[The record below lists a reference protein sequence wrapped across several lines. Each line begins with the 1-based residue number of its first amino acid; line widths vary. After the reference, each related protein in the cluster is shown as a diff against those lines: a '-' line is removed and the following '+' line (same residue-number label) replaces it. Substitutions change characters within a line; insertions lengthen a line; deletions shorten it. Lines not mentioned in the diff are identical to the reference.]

1 MVTIMWQ
8 TYFYKSL
15 LICSLIVNNFV
26 LDNRLERC
34 YNMSTR
40 QSIIKGGDK
49 LSEEMI
55 NMEKVLIVGVELQK
69 DEIEIETSLDEL
81 EELVK
86 AANGVVVSRVI
97 QRKDRLSAAHFIGKG
112 KAEEIKNYCEEL
124 DITTVVFN
132 DELSGAQ
139 LRNLEKIIDRKIV
152 DRTNL
157 ILDIFANRAS
167 SKEGKLQ
174 VKLAQMKYRLP
185 RLVGFRDYL
194 SREGGGIGTR
204 GPGEQKL
211 ETDRRHILKEID
223 NIEKQLKEV
232 EQIREIKRRQR
243 EDSNLPI
250 VALVG
255 YTNAGKSTLLNKL
268 IDQDSEDSKQ
278 VFVKDM
284 LFATLDTSL
293 RKAKLPNGQ
302 NYLLTDT
309 VGFVS
314 KLPTNLIEAFK
325 GTLEEVTYADL
336 LIHVV
341 DASNKDLDIQLK
353 TTFDILKDLKV
364 LDKPII
370 TVFNKMDRVDLN
382 DLKYDSSYVDKK
394 IFISA
399 KNEINLDKL
408 MEMVE
413 ENLPQQYKPVTIR
426 LPYDKQSILNYFME
440 NYEVSNLDHKDDGTY
455 FSLSINHIDKEKYKE
470 FIYED

>member
-1 MVTIMWQ
+1 M
-8 TYFYKSL
+8 
-15 LICSLIVNNFV
+15 
-26 LDNRLERC
+26 ER
-34 YNMSTR
+34 
-40 QSIIKGGDK
+40 
-49 LSEEMI
+49 
-55 NMEKVLIVGVELQK
+55 VLIVGVELQK
-69 DEIEIETSLDEL
+69 DEIDIETSLDEL

-86 AANGVVVSRVI
+86 AANGLVVSRITQKVD
-97 QRKDRLSAAHFIGKG
+97 KLNAAHFIGSG

-223 NIEKQLKEV
+223 NIEKQLRENS
-232 EQIREIKRRQR
+232 QIREIKRKQR
-243 EDSNLPI
+243 EDSNLPL

-255 YTNAGKSTLLNKL
+255 YTNSGKSTLLNRL
-268 IDQDSEDSKQ
+268 IELNADSEESKQ

-293 RKAKLPNGQ
+293 RRSKLPNGQ
-302 NYLLTDT
+302 SFLLTDT

-325 GTLEEVTYADL
+325 GTLEEVKYADL

-341 DASNKDLDIQLK
+341 DASNKDLDIQID
-353 TTFDILKDLKV
+353 TTMKILKDLKV

-370 TVFNKMDRVDLN
+370 TVFNKMDLVNVEDLN
-382 DLKYDSSYVDKK
+382 YDEKFVEKK

-399 KNEINLDKL
+399 KQDENLDKL
-408 MEMVE
+408 MNLVE
-413 ENLPQQYKPVTIR
+413 KELPQEYKKVTIR
-426 LPYDKQSILNYFME
+426 IPYDEQSISSYFME
-440 NYEVSNLDHKDDGTY
+440 NYEVDNLDHKEDGTY
-455 FSLSINHIDKEKYKE
+455 FDLSINKIDGERYKDYI
-470 FIYED
+470 FSN

>member
-1 MVTIMWQ
+1 MNQET
-8 TYFYKSL
+8 T
-15 LICSLIVNNFV
+15 
-26 LDNRLERC
+26 
-34 YNMSTR
+34 
-40 QSIIKGGDK
+40 
-49 LSEEMI
+49 
-55 NMEKVLIVGVELQK
+55 NMERVLIIGVEL
-69 DEIEIETSLDEL
+69 DTDSIDIENSLDEL

-86 AANGVVVSRVI
+86 AAGGVVISRVTQKKESI
-97 QRKDRLSAAHFIGKG
+97 NAAYFIGKG

-157 ILDIFANRAS
+157 ILDIFANRAN

-174 VKLAQMKYRLP
+174 VKLAQLKYRLP
-185 RLVGFRDYL
+185 RLIGFRDYL

-211 ETDRRHILKEID
+211 ETDRRHILREVD

-232 EQIREIKRRQR
+232 EQNREIKRKKR

-268 IDQDSEDSKQ
+268 IQLNDEYEESKE

-293 RKAKLPNGQ
+293 RRGKLPNGQ
-302 NYLLTDT
+302 AFLLTDT

-314 KLPTNLIEAFK
+314 KLPTRLIEAFK
-325 GTLEEVTYADL
+325 GTLEEVKYADL
-336 LIHVV
+336 LLHVV
-341 DASNKDLDIQLK
+341 DASNKDLDIQIQ
-353 TTFDILKDLKV
+353 TTYDILKDLDV

-370 TVFNKMDRVDLN
+370 TVFNKMDKVDIHNLF
-382 DLKYDSSYVDKK
+382 YDNKYVDIKL
-394 IFISA
+394 FVSA
-399 KNEINLDKL
+399 KNGENIEKL
-408 MEMVE
+408 LMSIE
-413 ENLPQQYKPVTIR
+413 ELLPQQYRTVTLKI
-426 LPYDKQSILNYFME
+426 PYNKQNIVNYFCE
-440 NYEVSNLDHKDDGTY
+440 NYQVDNLEYVEDGTV
-455 FSLSINHIDKEKYKE
+455 LGLTINQIDLEKYRE
-470 FIYED
+470 YII

>member
-1 MVTIMWQ
+1 M
-8 TYFYKSL
+8 
-15 LICSLIVNNFV
+15 
-26 LDNRLERC
+26 
-34 YNMSTR
+34 
-40 QSIIKGGDK
+40 
-49 LSEEMI
+49 SEESI
-55 NMEKVLIVGVELQK
+55 NMEKVLIVGVELYT
-69 DEIEIETSLDEL
+69 DTIEINTSLDEL

-86 AANGVVVSRVI
+86 AAEGVVISRVI
-97 QRKDRLSAAHFIGKG
+97 QRKEKLSAAHFIGKG

-157 ILDIFANRAS
+157 ILDIFANRATS
-167 SKEGKLQ
+167 GEGKLQ

-232 EQIREIKRRQR
+232 EQIRGIKRKQR

-255 YTNAGKSTLLNKL
+255 YTNAGKSTLLNRL
-268 IDQDSEDSKQ
+268 IALNDEYEESKQ

-293 RKAKLPNGQ
+293 RRSKLPNGQ
-302 NYLLTDT
+302 NFLLTDT

-325 GTLEEVTYADL
+325 GTLEEVKYADL
-336 LIHVV
+336 LLHVV
-341 DASNKDLDIQLK
+341 DTSNKDLDIQLS
-353 TTFDILKDLKV
+353 TTFNILKDLKV

-370 TVFNKMDRVDLN
+370 TVFNKMDQVDIH
-382 DLKYDSSYVDKK
+382 DLEYNSKLVGTN

-399 KNEINLDKL
+399 KNGVNLDKL
-408 MEMVE
+408 MNLVE
-413 ENLPQQYKPVTIR
+413 ENLPQQYKNVSIR
-426 LPYDKQSILNYFME
+426 IPYDKQSLLGYFME
-440 NYEVSNLDHKDDGTY
+440 NYEVQCLEHKEDGTY
-455 FSLSINHIDKEKYKE
+455 FNLSINHIDAERYKE
-470 FIYED
+470 YLFVN

>member
-1 MVTIMWQ
+1 M
-8 TYFYKSL
+8 
-15 LICSLIVNNFV
+15 
-26 LDNRLERC
+26 
-34 YNMSTR
+34 
-40 QSIIKGGDK
+40 G
-49 LSEEMI
+49 EESI

-69 DEIEIETSLDEL
+69 DTIDIEISLDEL

-97 QRKDRLSAAHFIGKG
+97 QRKDKLNAALFIGKG

-157 ILDIFANRAS
+157 ILDIFASRAS

-223 NIEKQLKEV
+223 NIAKQLKEV
-232 EQIREIKRRQR
+232 ELIRGIKRKQR

-268 IDQDSEDSKQ
+268 IDLDLDQDSEDSKQ

-325 GTLEEVTYADL
+325 GTLEEVKYADL

-353 TTFDILKDLKV
+353 TTFEILRDLKV
-364 LDKPII
+364 LDKPMV
-370 TVFNKMDRVDLN
+370 TVFNKMDKVDIHELE
-382 DLKYDSSYVDKK
+382 YDSSFVDEK

-399 KNEINLDKL
+399 KNEMNLNEL
-408 MEMVE
+408 MELVE
-413 ENLPQQYKPVTIR
+413 KNLPQEYKEVTIR
-426 LPYDKQSILNYFME
+426 IPYDKQNLLNYFME
-440 NYEVSNLDHKDDGTY
+440 NYEVHGLEHKEDGTY
-455 FSLSINHIDKEKYKE
+455 FNLSINHIDKERYKD
-470 FIYED
+470 YLLVD

>member
-1 MVTIMWQ
+1 
-8 TYFYKSL
+8 
-15 LICSLIVNNFV
+15 
-26 LDNRLERC
+26 
-34 YNMSTR
+34 MSE
-40 QSIIKGGDK
+40 DK
-49 LSEEMI
+49 I
-55 NMEKVLIVGVELQK
+55 NMERVLIVGVELQK
-69 DEIEIETSLDEL
+69 DEIDIETSLDEL

-86 AANGVVVSRVI
+86 AANGLVVSRITQKVD
-97 QRKDRLSAAHFIGKG
+97 KLNAAHFIGSG

-157 ILDIFANRAS
+157 ILDIFANRAT

-223 NIEKQLKEV
+223 NIEKQLKENQ
-232 EQIREIKRRQR
+232 QIREIKRKQR
-243 EDSNLPI
+243 EDSNLPL

-255 YTNAGKSTLLNKL
+255 YTNSGKSTLLNRL
-268 IDQDSEDSKQ
+268 IELNADSEESKQ

-293 RKAKLPNGQ
+293 RRSKLPNGQ
-302 NYLLTDT
+302 SFLLTDT

-325 GTLEEVTYADL
+325 GTLEEVKYADL

-341 DASNKDLDIQLK
+341 DASNKDLDIQID
-353 TTFDILKDLKV
+353 TTMKILKDLKV

-370 TVFNKMDRVDLN
+370 TVFNKMDLVNLEDLN
-382 DLKYDSSYVDKK
+382 YDEKFVEKK

-399 KNEINLDKL
+399 KQDDNLDKL
-408 MEMVE
+408 MNLVE
-413 ENLPQQYKPVTIR
+413 IELPQEYKKVTIR
-426 LPYDKQSILNYFME
+426 IPYDEQSISSYFME
-440 NYEVSNLDHKDDGTY
+440 NYEVDNLEHKEDGTY
-455 FSLSINHIDKEKYKE
+455 FDLSINKIDGERYKDY
-470 FIYED
+470 IVSH